1 MSMLQ
6 SVKQKFFAL
15 SERERILS
23 IIAGVVSIIVLFY
36 FLLWSPLNQA
46 IETQSQSL
54 KADKQLMAWVQEQA
68 SRAQLLRR
76 SGQVN
81 QFNGSLTQLVNQ
93 TTRAANIS
101 VSRLQPQDDE
111 LQVWIDSVPFNT
123 LMQWLDTL
131 EKQGVIIIQS
141 DFSETNEDGFV
152 QVRRLQ
158 LGKA

>member
-1 MSMLQ
+1 MQ